1 MRLISLWNSP
11 NISQPILLHVSD
23 LIDHPVEYP
32 LHSNNVRNEI
42 ESNPDLFFRTR
53 LKDLHFATVRKA
65 ASLVGA
71 DPDNL
76 VLCAN
81 VTSALNDVLKS
92 IRLKP
97 EDQGRPSV
105 LS

>member
-1 MRLISLWNSP
+1 M
-11 NISQPILLHVSD
+11 
-23 LIDHPVEYP
+23 
-32 LHSNNVRNEI
+32 
-42 ESNPDLFFRTR
+42 
-53 LKDLHFATVRKA
+53 HFETVRKA

-76 VLCAN
+76 VLCSN

-97 EDQGRPSV
+97 EDQGSYSDEYHREIHISDLIFLGRNSIRFPKNF
-105 LS
+105 

>member
-1 MRLISLWNSP
+1 MILRYFFDWSGHESKSIPTAIP
-11 NISQPILLHVSD
+11 NPGNKQNK
-23 LIDHPVEYP
+23 P
-32 LHSNNVRNEI
+32 LSSNNVRNEI
-42 ESNPDLFFRTR
+42 ECNPDVFFRTR
-53 LKDLHFATVRKA
+53 LRETHFATVRRA